1 MLKPVIQADRV
12 HVLRRLRDLRD
23 WARFIHDSVREDQT
37 FESGKRELLSA
48 YMGEDFLR
56 LFAED
61 SASLAERLDLM
72 IERIESSAR
81 PAEQAAIDTR

>member
-1 MLKPVIQADRV
+1 MVQADRV

-23 WARFIHDSVREDQT
+23 WARFIHESVREDQP
-37 FESGKRELLSA
+37 FESGKRDLLSV

-61 SASLAERLDLM
+61 SASIVDRLDRM
-72 IERIESSAR
+72 IERLESSAR
-81 PAEQAAIDTR
+81 PAELAAISTR